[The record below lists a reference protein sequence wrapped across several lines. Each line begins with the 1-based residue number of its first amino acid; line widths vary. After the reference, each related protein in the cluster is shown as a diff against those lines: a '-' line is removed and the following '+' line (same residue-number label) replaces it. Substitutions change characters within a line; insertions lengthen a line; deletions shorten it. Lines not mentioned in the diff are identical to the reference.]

1 MPAAT
6 PRTVV
11 FVLFP
16 GFQLLDV
23 AGPLETF
30 DMGARLAGGNRY
42 DLRLVSPEGGPVR
55 SSSGVSLLTEKLA
68 TVARRPIDTLIVP
81 GGYGVLDACEDAR
94 IVRFV
99 RTHAPRARRA
109 GSVCSGAF
117 VVAAA
122 GLLQGRR
129 AATHW
134 SRCDQLARRFPDL
147 TVERDAI
154 FVRDGALFTSAGVT
168 SGIDLALALVEEDL
182 GRDVA
187 MQVARYLVVFMR
199 RPGGQS
205 QFSAPLDA
213 QSRDSDGIFDALH
226 RWIADNLARDLSV
239 EALAVRAGMSPR
251 HFARVY
257 RERTGQTPA
266 KAVERFRLEAARR
279 ALESNDARL
288 DIVARDTGLGG
299 ADRLRTLFRRK
310 LGVAPQAYRASFAAA
325 P

>member
-1 MPAAT
+1 M
-6 PRTVV
+6 PRTIV
-11 FVLFP
+11 FVLYP
-16 GFQLLDV
+16 DFQMLDV
-23 AGPLETF
+23 CGPLETF
-30 DMGARLAGGNRY
+30 DMGARLAGRDSY
-42 DLRLVSPEGGPVR
+42 QLRLVSTGGGAVR
-55 SSSGVSLLTEKLA
+55 SSSGVSLLTEPMAAL
-68 TVARRPIDTLIVP
+68 RRKSIDTLIVP
-81 GGYGVLDACEDAR
+81 GGHGVLDAADDQR
-94 IVRFV
+94 IVRWV
-99 RTHAPRARRA
+99 RRHTPRARRA

-117 VVAAA
+117 VIAAA
-122 GLLQGRR
+122 GLLQGKR

-134 SRCDQLARRFPDL
+134 SRCELLARRFPEVR
-147 TVERDAI
+147 VERDAI
-154 FVRDGALFTSAGVT
+154 FVREGPLFTSAGVT

-182 GRDVA
+182 GRDIA

-213 QSRDSDGIFDALH
+213 QSRDSDGSFDELH
-226 RWIADNLARDLSV
+226 RWIADNLKRDLSV
-239 EALAVRAGMSPR
+239 EALAARAGMSPR

-279 ALESNDARL
+279 ALESREARL

-310 LGVAPQAYRASFAAA
+310 LGVAPRAYRASFAAA
-325 P
+325 